1 MGRKYTYKIILI
13 TYKLKNSILK
23 TGIIIASVFLLILAI
38 GFAVLTKTGRI
49 PNYLGIEILCPE
61 ENLDDHGGPSI
72 DQYINDQDVL
82 MKPIIYLYP
91 KKDTSLSVNLDYTGD
106 LFVTY
111 PEYKNG
117 WEVIA
122 SPDGTIIN
130 KEDGKEYS
138 YLFWEGRNTE
148 EIQYDMTTGYIVA
161 GADTAE
167 FLQNKLSEL
176 GLLTKEYNEFIVFWL
191 PQMIENEYNLI
202 HFATEDEYHNRVGL
216 DISPEP
222 DSVLRVF
229 MVFKELDEEI
239 EVQPQEFET
248 FRRDGFTVIEWGGT
262 ELKD

>member
-1 MGRKYTYKIILI
+1 LTKLWIENTLRVI
-13 TYKLKNSILK
+13 TLVLSILK
-23 TGIIIASVFLLILAI
+23 KLIILLILLLLVSATA
-38 GFAVLTKTGRI
+38 FAVLTKTGAI
-49 PNYLGIEILCPE
+49 PNYLRIEILCPE
-61 ENLDDHGGPSI
+61 SEDVFPENLYRDPNYQGGVV
-72 DQYINDQDVL
+72 DL
-82 MKPIIYLYP
+82 KPVIYLYP
-91 KKDTSLSVNLDYTGD
+91 QEELSVNVDVNYSGD

-148 EIQYDMTTGYIVA
+148 EIQYDMTTGYVVA

-202 HFATEDEYHNRVGL
+202 HFATENEYHNRVGL

-239 EVQPQEFET
+239 EVQPQKFET
-248 FRRDGFTVIEWGGT
+248 FKRDGFTVIEWGGT

>member
-1 MGRKYTYKIILI
+1 MI
-13 TYKLKNSILK
+13 TLVLFNLKRLSI
-23 TGIIIASVFLLILAI
+23 LLILLLLVSAT
-38 GFAVLTKTGRI
+38 GFAVLTKTGAI
-49 PNYLGIEILCPE
+49 PNYLEIEILCPE
-61 ENLDDHGGPSI
+61 SEDTSRENPYRDPGGVV
-72 DQYINDQDVL
+72 DL
-82 MKPIIYLYP
+82 KPIIYLYP
-91 KKDTSLSVNLDYTGD
+91 QEELSINVSIDYSGD

-117 WEVIA
+117 WSVTA
-122 SPDGTIIN
+122 YPDGKIVN

-138 YLFWEGRNTE
+138 YLFWEGKNTE
-148 EIQYDMTTGYIVA
+148 EIQYDMTTGYVVA
-161 GADTAE
+161 GEDTAE
-167 FLQNKLSEL
+167 FLQDKLYEI
-176 GLLTKEYNEFIVFWL
+176 GLLPKEYNEFIVYWL

-229 MVFKELDEEI
+229 MVFKKLDEEI
-239 EVQPQEFET
+239 DVQPQEFET